1 MSEKHGGTPP
11 TPRVPRMSD
20 LGFGGYP
27 DDRSDRTPS
36 LAPKSR
42 VPKGAEED
50 GDDDGGISG
59 FLTREAQYR
68 PNLEWLE
75 FADEQPQI
83 LPGDPNTAVIRGI
96 EEAWNGTNDG
106 SGPRPR
112 RPEPPPPPPV
122 QGSGQPGR
130 DVAADIMAEVY
141 RSASLGVPFPQI
153 RGRAAARVK
162 EAREYAKGEVPVEG
176 IRTALKEVRAEA
188 PLLQAVYLR
197 PEGFPG
203 LLRGRWAKMIRDKCA
218 SHAYWLVPPGHRL
231 ASSHAFLGK
240 KVVTE
245 VPWGDALAHYAPRL
259 KAAGFKTGGEPKAA
273 LRRLASALSARP
285 EADAQQVVAYQGPVL
300 STEVDRPLSL
310 PQGPDHQRY
319 ARRDLERARK
329 LARLHGV
336 SEEGTLAEVSARVLA
351 AAHKG
356 GAYEGETFAQVS
368 LHREREIQAQDP
380 AVRTA
385 KLEKFLDAVRKEHG
399 ISQDVEQRIRAS
411 KASLKTIFRTVSA
424 YLTSRK
430 EAKMRADLA
439 PKAREYTGHR
449 ALGTSV
455 AAAPRARKASR
466 DEVRAAV
473 KRAINEAHHGRPL
486 RGKWASE
493 VWAAAQPILDRY
505 LKKHAGK
512 LGTLY
517 VDSGAYRQMVG
528 CEEGAKTA
536 PRGKHLKILAND
548 ECNGCVHNTVA
559 GCRLYGRK
567 LLSRAAGEA
576 LTAPETTGTQT
587 PPSRAA
593 EFDGSAFEDVGWE
606 VSVDDPAPAPEDLN
620 IEW

>member
-1 MSEKHGGTPP
+1 MSERKGGLPP
-11 TPRVPRMSD
+11 APRVPRVSD
-20 LGFGGYP
+20 LGLGGYP
-27 DDRSDRTPS
+27 DDLFGGRAPV
-36 LAPKSR
+36 LFPKSG
-42 VPKGAEED
+42 VPKGADAE
-50 GDDDGGISG
+50 DDGGISG

-130 DVAADIMAEVY
+130 DVAADILAEVY

-153 RGRAAARVK
+153 RDRAASRVK

-176 IRTALKEVRAEA
+176 IRAALRDVKAEG
-188 PLLQAVYLR
+188 PLLSTVYLR

-203 LLRGRWAKMIRDKCA
+203 LLRGRWAKVIRDKCA
-218 SHAYWLVPPGHRL
+218 SHAYWVVPPGHRL

-245 VPWGDALAHYAPRL
+245 VPWADALSHYAPRL
-259 KAAGFKTGGEPKAA
+259 KAAGFGTDGEPKVA

-285 EADAQQVVAYQGPVL
+285 RRDTRQVEAYRGPVL
-300 STEVDRPLSL
+300 STEVEKPLAL

-319 ARRDLERARK
+319 AKRDLERARK
-329 LARLHGV
+329 LARLSGV
-336 SEEGTLAEVSARVLA
+336 SEEGTLEEVTARVISA
-351 AAHKG
+351 ARKG
-356 GAYEGETFAQVS
+356 GTYEGETFAQVS
-368 LHREREIQAQDP
+368 LHRERSLP
-380 AVRTA
+380 AVDPSARA
-385 KLEKFLDAVRKEHG
+385 AQLEKFLDAVRKDYG
-399 ISQDVEQRIRAS
+399 ISSEVEQKIRAS
-411 KASLKTIFRTVSA
+411 RASLRTIYRTVSA
-424 YLTSRK
+424 HLLSRK

-439 PKAREYTGHR
+439 PKARRYTGIL
-449 ALGTSV
+449 AKEASV
-455 AAAPRARKASR
+455 SAAPKARKASR

-473 KRAINEAHHGRPL
+473 KWAINEAHHGRPL

-493 VWAAAQPILDRY
+493 VWSAAAPIVARY
-505 LKKHAGK
+505 MEKHAGK
-512 LGTLY
+512 VGTLY

-536 PRGKHLKILAND
+536 PRGKHLKILAN
-548 ECNGCVHNTVA
+548 EGCNGCIHNTVA

-567 LLSRAAGEA
+567 LLSRAEGEA
-576 LTAPETTGTQT
+576 APAPAPAAGPASEKV
-587 PPSRAA
+587 A

-606 VSVDDPAPAPEDLN
+606 VSVDAPAPPPEDLK